1 MSLESEQQT
10 QEYDNSKLNNIDENQ
25 ETQNLDISESLNFL
39 NYLDDLF
46 NSNLSNNNDE
56 NKSDE
61 ESEINIENSVNGNM
75 NENEDNNE
83 NSDENEVIDNKRKR
97 KDICPGCEPIFQPN
111 QLAHIGP
118 NGCLGDY

>member
-25 ETQNLDISESLNFL
+25 ETQHLDISESLNFL

-46 NSNLSNNNDE
+46 NNNLSNNNDE

-61 ESEINIENSVNGNM
+61 ESEINIENGNM